1 MLYSIR
7 NIEELEKLNK
17 LISLQKQVDEVR
29 LQDKLREQNYHQ
41 NTKKLI
47 EPMSDAIEKPLKN

>member
-1 MLYSIR
+1 MLYPIR

-29 LQDKLREQNYHQ
+29 LQDKLGEQNYHQ

-47 EPMSDAIEKPLKN
+47 DSMSDAIKKPLKN